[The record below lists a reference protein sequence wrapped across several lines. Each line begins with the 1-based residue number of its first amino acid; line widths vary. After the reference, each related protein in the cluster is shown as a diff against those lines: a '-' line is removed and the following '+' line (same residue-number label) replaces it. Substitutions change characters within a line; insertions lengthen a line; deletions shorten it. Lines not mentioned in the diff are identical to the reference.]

1 MMDLEQMPGSKR
13 AYAFDAWVEID
24 GVRGPACIERMARP
38 PRNCARASVRVI
50 VRWEGRLRRGTIVPT
65 SAGAMI
71 LLRMFP
77 MSPRARI
84 AHLLCGPAASH
95 TPNHAAPSA
104 IGALS

>member
-1 MMDLEQMPGSKR
+1 MMDLEQMPGAKR
-13 AYAFDAWVEID
+13 AYAFDAWVEIS

-50 VRWEGRLRRGTIVPT
+50 VRWEGRLRRGTIVPS
-65 SAGAMI
+65 SAGPMI

-84 AHLLCGPAASH
+84 AHLLCGPAVSF
-95 TPNHAAPSA
+95 PPHAAST
-104 IGALS
+104 IGDLS